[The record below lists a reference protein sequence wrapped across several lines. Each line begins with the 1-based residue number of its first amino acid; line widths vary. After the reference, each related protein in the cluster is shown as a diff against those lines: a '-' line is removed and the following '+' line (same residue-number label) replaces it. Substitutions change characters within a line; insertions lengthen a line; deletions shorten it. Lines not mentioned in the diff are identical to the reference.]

1 MKIAI
6 TLLKYNPFGGYERQ
20 AAALAEGLAARGDEV
35 TIFSH
40 TWKEHASDRIRFEKV
55 PVLKLTPWLR
65 VLSFAL
71 MSRRYLRRHEGEF
84 DLVMAFDRTLV
95 MDIYRAG
102 NACHKEWIDFRKK
115 HLGLSSRLSIAA
127 NPLHPVM
134 NWIEKRIFG
143 RIQKNGGYI
152 VGLAPLNSEQ
162 IRKYYPVDPERF
174 YVIPSTVDLER
185 FNREKNLR
193 YREEIRKM
201 LGVDDD
207 TLLLLHVGS
216 GFRIKG
222 LISTIR
228 AMPFLLDKGM
238 RVKLLIAGKD
248 RRRTVR
254 YKRLCRKMGIE
265 RHVQFLGGVRN
276 VEQYHAAADIFVL
289 PSLFETFCISA
300 IEALASGLPVIIGK
314 GAGASSIIEQ
324 AGRTIDVP
332 ASPEEL
338 AGMIEETAKE
348 ELDMRL
354 SNNIETAYS
363 RRRAAAS
370 QCGLDNIMARYYEL
384 IDRVV
389 KEKNARD

>member
-40 TWKEHASDRIRFEKV
+40 TWKEQASDRIRFDKV
-55 PVLKLTPWLR
+55 PILQWTPWLR

-71 MSRRYLRRHEGEF
+71 MSRLYLRRHEGEF
-84 DLVMAFDRTLV
+84 DLVIAFDRTLV

-102 NACHKEWIDFRKK
+102 NACHREWIDFRKK
-115 HLGLSSRLSIAA
+115 HLGLSSRISIAL

-162 IRKYYPVDPERF
+162 IRKHYPVDPERF

-185 FNREKNLR
+185 FDREKNQR
-193 YREEIRKM
+193 YKEDIRNK
-201 LGVDDD
+201 LGVEDD

-228 AMPFLLDKGM
+228 AMPLLLDKG
-238 RVKLLIAGKD
+238 RKVKLVIAGKD
-248 RRRTVR
+248 RKRTVI
-254 YKRLCRKMGIE
+254 YKKLCRKLGIE
-265 RHVQFLGGVRN
+265 QHVIFLGGVSNIER
-276 VEQYHAAADIFVL
+276 YHAAADIFVL

-300 IEALASGLPVIIGK
+300 VEALASGMPVIIGK
-314 GAGASSIIEQ
+314 GAGASSIIEPV
-324 AGRTIDVP
+324 GRVIDVP

-348 ELDMRL
+348 EFDMIV
-354 SNNIETAYS
+354 SHNIEAVRS
-363 RRRAAAS
+363 RRREAAA

-384 IDRVV
+384 IDRTV
-389 KEKNARD
+389 KEKNA

>member
-1 MKIAI
+1 MKLAI
-6 TLLKYNPFGGYERQ
+6 TLLKYNPDGGYERQ

-40 TWKEHASDRIRFEKV
+40 TWKEQVSDRIRFEKV
-55 PVLKLTPWLR
+55 PVLNWTPWLR

-84 DLVMAFDRTLV
+84 DLVIAFDRTLV

-102 NACHKEWIDFRKK
+102 NACHREWIDFRKK
-115 HLGLSSRLSIAA
+115 HLGPSSRLSIAV

-134 NWIEKRIFG
+134 NWIEKQIFG

-162 IRKYYPVDPERF
+162 VRKHYAVDLERF
-174 YVIPSTVDLER
+174 DVIPSTVDLKR
-185 FNREKNLR
+185 FNREKNLQ

-222 LISTIR
+222 LISTIK

-238 RVKLLIAGKD
+238 KVKLVIAGKD
-248 RRRTVR
+248 RTSTAR
-254 YKRLCRKMGIE
+254 YKKLCRKMGIE
-265 RHVQFLGGVRN
+265 RHVRFLGGVRN

-324 AGRTIDVP
+324 VGKTIDVP

-348 ELDMRL
+348 ELEMKL
-354 SNNIETAYS
+354 SNNIETACS
-363 RRRAAAS
+363 RRREAAA
-370 QCGLDNIMARYYEL
+370 QCGLDNIMDRYYEL
-384 IDRVV
+384 IDRTV